1 MVRIFG
7 WSLVVAVVGLA
18 GAFLYGGPQGLALA
32 AILGVLEVSLSFDN
46 AVVNATVLQRMDA
59 FWQRI
64 FLTVG
69 VLIAVF
75 GMRLVFPFLVVGV
88 TARLSPERALGL
100 AMEKGDPSVPGTY
113 GYLLHQAHP
122 LIAAF
127 GGMFLLMLFLRF
139 VLEEHEVSWLTWI
152 ERPLARLGR
161 LDELA
166 TAIALV
172 VLAVVA
178 STWADRR
185 GLEVAVSGAVGIVS
199 FLLITNLGE
208 MFERGADE
216 EPGEG
221 PHRPA
226 RPAVAVGRA
235 ALFLFLYLEVL
246 DASFSFDGVIGAF
259 AITSDPVL
267 IAIGLGIGAM
277 FIRSITV
284 FLVRNGTLSEY
295 VFLEHGAHW
304 AIGALAVI
312 LLVTIRWDVP
322 ELVTGAVGVT
332 FIAAGFLSSVVHNR
346 RAARNSDRAL
356 VAA

>member
-7 WSLVVAVVGLA
+7 WSLIVAVVGLA
-18 GAFLYGGPQGLALA
+18 GALLYGGPQGLALA

-46 AVVNATVLQRMDA
+46 AVVNATVLRRMNA

-64 FLTVG
+64 FLTLG
-69 VLIAVF
+69 VLVAVF
-75 GMRLVFPFLVVGV
+75 GMRLFFPFLVVGV
-88 TARLSPERALGL
+88 TARLTPARALRL

-113 GYLLHQAHP
+113 GYLLHHAHP
-122 LIAAF
+122 MIAAF

-161 LDELA
+161 LAEVA

-178 STWADRR
+178 STGAADR
-185 GLEVAVSGAVGIVS
+185 GLEVAVAGAVGIVA
-199 FLLITNLGE
+199 FLLITSLGE
-208 MFERGADE
+208 LFEGSAE
-216 EPGEG
+216 HEASEG
-221 PHRPA
+221 SRLS
-226 RPAVAVGRA
+226 VVVGRA
-235 ALFLFLYLEVL
+235 ALLLFLYLEVL

-284 FLVRNGTLSEY
+284 FLVRNGTLNQY
-295 VFLEHGAHW
+295 VYLEHGALW
-304 AIGALAVI
+304 AIGALAAI
-312 LLVTIRWDVP
+312 LLTTIRWEVP
-322 ELVTGAVGVT
+322 QLVTGAVGVA
-332 FIAAGFLSSVVHNR
+332 FIGAGWLSSVVHNR
-346 RAARNSDRAL
+346 REDRERDREL
-356 VAA
+356 VSA

>member
-1 MVRIFG
+1 MARIFG

-18 GAFLYGGPQGLALA
+18 GALLYGGPQGLALA

-46 AVVNATVLQRMDA
+46 AVVNATVLRRMNA

-69 VLIAVF
+69 VLVAVF
-75 GMRLVFPFLVVGV
+75 GMRLLFPFLVVGV
-88 TARLSPERALGL
+88 TARLTPARALRL
-100 AMEKGDPSVPGTY
+100 ALEKGDPTVPGTY

-161 LDELA
+161 LDEVA

-178 STWADRR
+178 STFAADR
-185 GLEVAVSGAVGIVS
+185 GLEVAVSGAVGVVA
-199 FLLITNLGE
+199 FLLITSLGE
-208 MFERGADE
+208 LFESGADDDGE
-216 EPGEG
+216 EAPRPGV
-221 PHRPA
+221 
-226 RPAVAVGRA
+226 AVAAGKA
-235 ALFLFLYLEVL
+235 ALLLFLYLEVL

-284 FLVRNGTLSEY
+284 FLVRNGTLSQFVY
-295 VFLEHGAHW
+295 LEHGALW
-304 AIGALAVI
+304 AIGALAAI
-312 LLVTIRWDVP
+312 LLATIRWDVP
-322 ELVTGAVGVT
+322 ELVTGAVGVA
-332 FIAAGFLSSVVHNR
+332 FIGAGWLSSVVHNR
-346 RAARNSDRAL
+346 REVRERDRVL
-356 VAA
+356 VGA